1 MQRSLNKKIAFVTG
15 GSRGI
20 GAAIVRKLARQGA
33 VVALT
38 FAGSHDKASALV
50 AEIHAAG
57 GRALAIQADSGDPA
71 ALQAAIAQ
79 VASEFGRID
88 ILVNSAGLLLRGEV
102 EEFALEDFNRMF
114 EVNVRAAFVAVQAAL
129 PHMTAGSAIVL
140 VGSVVAE
147 RAGLPGSAVYAMTK
161 GALASLTRGLA
172 RDLGP
177 RGITVSNVQ
186 PGPTVTDMSRGG
198 EPEMAALLTPMMPI
212 GRLGQPEE
220 IADFV
225 AFLVSEEGRLI
236 TGASL
241 TIDGGFLA

>member
-20 GAAIVRKLARQGA
+20 GAAVVRKLARQGA

-102 EEFALEDFNRMF
+102 EDFALEDFNRMF
-114 EVNVRAAFVAVQAAL
+114 EVNVRAAFVAVQATL
-129 PHMTAGSAIVL
+129 PHMAAGSAIVL

-147 RAGLPGSAVYAMTK
+147 RAGFPGSAV
-161 GALASLTRGLA
+161 
-172 RDLGP
+172 
-177 RGITVSNVQ
+177 
-186 PGPTVTDMSRGG
+186 
-198 EPEMAALLTPMMPI
+198 
-212 GRLGQPEE
+212 
-220 IADFV
+220 
-225 AFLVSEEGRLI
+225 
-236 TGASL
+236 
-241 TIDGGFLA
+241 